1 MKTVNDIAKSIRKQI
16 DTDADVQTFDSETQ
30 LDKHTTMFVCGT
42 IERTFVETW
51 GGEYCGCREQ
61 ISECTS
67 ETMTIESIGVYN
79 DDGKEIPTPFTQQE
93 IEQAFM
99 CH

>member
-1 MKTVNDIAKSIRKQI
+1 MKTVNEIAKSIRKQI
-16 DTDADVQTFDSETQ
+16 DPDLLVQEFDSETQ

-67 ETMTIESIGVYN
+67 ETMTIESIGVY
-79 DDGKEIPTPFTQQE
+79 DEDGKEIPTPFTHAE